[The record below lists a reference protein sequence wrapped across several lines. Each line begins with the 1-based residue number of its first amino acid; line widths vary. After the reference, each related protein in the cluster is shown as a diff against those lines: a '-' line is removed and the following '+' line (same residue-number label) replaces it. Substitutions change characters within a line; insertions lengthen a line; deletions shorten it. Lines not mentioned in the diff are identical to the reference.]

1 MSTKMKP
8 FPFFILYCLEA
19 IITAVGSDSGDW
31 SGSQLESMYL
41 NWVWR
46 VLVLEVV

>member
-8 FPFFILYCLEA
+8 FPFFILL
-19 IITAVGSDSGDW
+19 GSDTGDW

-41 NWVWR
+41 NWFWR
-46 VLVLEVV
+46 VLVLEIV